1 MTGDGQAQEV
11 HDPVTRRSLTE
22 AVFERLSG
30 RIFEG
35 DLAPGD
41 RLPGERELALQ
52 LGVNRNAL
60 REALKRLEQLR
71 LVAIHPGGSTRV
83 LDFRRSSGLDL
94 LGALL
99 FSGTGALRI
108 EAARSLVEL
117 RTALGPDIAG
127 RAAARGGPAATDEL
141 ERALIDLRAL
151 PTTDLVA
158 RQRKSLELWR
168 VLVMASDNLAYR
180 LAFNTMEQAWST
192 IQDLV
197 APALRDELE
206 DQRGYDRM
214 VRAVQRGEAAAARR
228 AAQHLVDR
236 GEAGLMRI
244 LALAT
249 RSASPRSPRPKEPR

>member
-1 MTGDGQAQEV
+1 MLL
-11 HDPVTRRSLTE
+11 DPVTRRSLPD
-22 AVFERLSG
+22 AVFERICG

-35 DLAPGD
+35 QLAPGD
-41 RLPGERELALQ
+41 RLPAERELALQ

-94 LGALL
+94 LAALL
-99 FSGTGALRI
+99 FSGSGALRI

-117 RTALGPDIAG
+117 RTALGPDIAA
-127 RAAARGGPAATDEL
+127 RAATRGGPAATDEL
-141 ERALIDLRAL
+141 ERALATLRAL
-151 PTTDLVA
+151 PTTELVA
-158 RQRKSLELWR
+158 RQRQSLELWR
-168 VLVMASDNLAYR
+168 VLVVASDNLAYR

-214 VRAVQRGEAAAARR
+214 VRAVERGDAASARR
-228 AAQHLVDR
+228 AATHLVGR
-236 GEAGLMRI
+236 GEAGLLKI

-249 RSASPRSPRPKEPR
+249 PRSSSKKEQR

>member
-1 MTGDGQAQEV
+1 V
-11 HDPVTRRSLTE
+11 LLDPVTRRSLPD
-22 AVFERLSG
+22 AVFERICG

-35 DLAPGD
+35 QLAPGD
-41 RLPGERELALQ
+41 RLPAERELALQ

-94 LGALL
+94 LAALL
-99 FSGTGALRI
+99 FSGSGALRI

-117 RTALGPDIAG
+117 RTALGPDIAA
-127 RAAARGGPAATDEL
+127 RAATRGGPAATDEL
-141 ERALIDLRAL
+141 ERALATLRAL
-151 PTTDLVA
+151 PTTELVA
-158 RQRKSLELWR
+158 RQRQSLELWR
-168 VLVMASDNLAYR
+168 VLVVASDNLAYR

-214 VRAVQRGEAAAARR
+214 VRAVQRGDAASARR
-228 AAQHLVDR
+228 AATHLVGR
-236 GEAGLMRI
+236 GEAGLLKI

-249 RSASPRSPRPKEPR
+249 PRSSSKKEQR

>member
-1 MTGDGQAQEV
+1 MLA
-11 HDPVTRRSLTE
+11 PVTRRSLPD
-22 AVFERLSG
+22 AVFERISG

-35 DLAPGD
+35 QLAPGD
-41 RLPGERELALQ
+41 RLPAERELALQ

-83 LDFRRSSGLDL
+83 LDFRRTSGLDL

-99 FSGTGALRI
+99 FSGSGALRI

-117 RTALGPDIAG
+117 RTALGPDIAA
-127 RAAARGGPAATDEL
+127 RAAARNGPDATEEL
-141 ERALIDLRAL
+141 TLALEKLRAI
-151 PTTDLVA
+151 PVVDLVA
-158 RQRKSLELWR
+158 RDRASLELWR
-168 VLVMASDNLAYR
+168 VLVVASDNLAYR

-192 IQDLV
+192 IHSIV
-197 APALRDELE
+197 APALRDELV
-206 DQRGYDRM
+206 DQAGYVKL
-214 VRAVQRGEAAAARR
+214 VRAVQRGDAAAARR

-236 GEAGLMRI
+236 GEAGLLRM

-249 RSASPRSPRPKEPR
+249 RSSRAKEQP

>member
-1 MTGDGQAQEV
+1 MLL
-11 HDPVTRRSLTE
+11 DPVTRRSLPD
-22 AVFERLSG
+22 AVFERICG

-35 DLAPGD
+35 QLAPGD
-41 RLPGERELALQ
+41 RLPAERELALQ

-94 LGALL
+94 LAALL
-99 FSGTGALRI
+99 FSGSGTLRI

-117 RTALGPDIAG
+117 RTALGPDIAA
-127 RAAARGGPAATDEL
+127 RAATRGGPAATDEL
-141 ERALIDLRAL
+141 EGALATLRAL

-158 RQRKSLELWR
+158 RQRQSLELWR
-168 VLVMASDNLAYR
+168 VLVVASDNLAYR

-214 VRAVQRGEAAAARR
+214 VRAVQRGDAASARR
-228 AAQHLVDR
+228 AATHLVGR
-236 GEAGLMRI
+236 GEAGLLKI

-249 RSASPRSPRPKEPR
+249 PRSSSKKEQR

>member
-1 MTGDGQAQEV
+1 ML
-11 HDPVTRRSLTE
+11 DPVTRRSLPD
-22 AVFERLSG
+22 AVFERICG

-35 DLAPGD
+35 QLAPGD
-41 RLPGERELALQ
+41 RLPAERELALQ

-94 LGALL
+94 LAALL
-99 FSGTGALRI
+99 FSGSGVLRL

-117 RTALGPDIAG
+117 RTALGPDIAA

-141 ERALIDLRAL
+141 ARALDTLRAL
-151 PTTDLVA
+151 PMTDLVA
-158 RQRKSLELWR
+158 RQRQSLELWR
-168 VLVMASDNLAYR
+168 VLVVASDNLAYR

-197 APALRDELE
+197 APAMRDELE
-206 DQRGYDRM
+206 DQRGYDKM
-214 VRAVQRGEAAAARR
+214 VRAVQRGDAAGARR
-228 AAQHLVDR
+228 AAEHLVDR
-236 GEAGLMRI
+236 GEAGLLRI
-244 LALAT
+244 IALAT
-249 RSASPRSPRPKEPR
+249 PRSSHKKKEQP